1 MKSRK
6 KPVKKLV
13 IDPTTVNSEES
24 EGKLERSLQIIEAYN
39 TLSHPS
45 KRIDYDVKLRFFSA
59 FTCGSKNAL
68 E

>member
-1 MKSRK
+1 MKLRR

-45 KRIDYDVKLRFFSA
+45 KRIDYDVKLRFF
-59 FTCGSKNAL
+59 
-68 E
+68 